1 MPISHR
7 LTLKPTAIKG
17 LLSPESFV
25 AVGFLDVTRHHGKA
39 WSSVIQLWPWCGKD
53 TRQQLRVFSWM
64 FPGGARVKAGW
75 VVAETCPGIAPP
87 PFPLDWGLWIE
98 DKELCQNLL
107 SDSETTQ
114 FSCLL
119 KLQLTWTSGVVRKG
133 NGLEHESN
141 GRKLSHFI
149 LRYKLFGSE
158 MFECL
163 RFWRTTLIFLWHFS
177 ILSKVQFP

>member
-1 MPISHR
+1 MS
-7 LTLKPTAIKG
+7 
-17 LLSPESFV
+17 
-25 AVGFLDVTRHHGKA
+25 RHC
-39 WSSVIQLWPWCGKD
+39 S
-53 TRQQLRVFSWM
+53 
-64 FPGGARVKAGW
+64 
-75 VVAETCPGIAPP
+75 P

-98 DKELCQNLL
+98 DKELRWNLL

-149 LRYKLFGSE
+149 LRYKLFGS
-158 MFECL
+158 
-163 RFWRTTLIFLWHFS
+163 
-177 ILSKVQFP
+177 